1 MKIAEFSVKNSQFTF
16 IIFCF
21 VMALGAS
28 SLFNMPRA
36 EDPKFAPPGYN
47 VVIVYP
53 GAGPAEI
60 ENKITDKLET
70 RLGSLENIDRM
81 RSISSNG
88 FMLLTMEF
96 KHGQDAD
103 KKYEE
108 VVREVNALRPELPSD
123 IYRINIQRFSSSDV
137 AILQGSLV
145 SENASY
151 AEMRVEAEKLEEA
164 HIQIQ

>member
-21 VMALGAS
+21 VMALGLG
-28 SLFNMPRA
+28 SLLNMPRA

-47 VVIVYP
+47 VVIIYP

-60 ENKITDKLET
+60 ENKITDKVET
-70 RLGSLENIDRM
+70 RLGALENIDRM
-81 RSISSNG
+81 RSVSSNG

-96 KHGQDAD
+96 KHGQDTD

-108 VVREVNALRPELPSD
+108 VVREVNALRAELPAD
-123 IYRINIQRFSSSDV
+123 IYRITIQRFSSSDV
-137 AILQGSLV
+137 AILQGGIV

-151 AEMRVEAEKLEEA
+151 ADLRFEAERLEE
-164 HIQIQ
+164 